1 MHRADIIV
9 LTPPAWIDSSFA
21 IAACRSGAKGYLD
34 VEYATEQQAWEQLRR
49 LELYA
54 PTPFGIK
61 VGPEGASLLD
71 ALLAGFP
78 PDRLAWVCLAGGGHG
93 DLERCIEGLKGRGRR
108 VLFEAV
114 SLAEAQLGER
124 LGVDG
129 LILKGHEA
137 GGRVGA
143 ETSFILLQRWRAHVE
158 RGGNA
163 DLPVFV
169 QGGVGPNT
177 AAACAAGGATGVVL
191 DAQLLLTR
199 ESSIPEEIRQ
209 RLAAFDGSETSCPGE
224 RLGTPYRVFSRPGL
238 TAPGRAA
245 REEDRLAAG
254 SLDEEE
260 RRRAWRRQIHGLT
273 TIGPEEGLWPLGQ
286 DATLARPLAERYRT
300 VGGIIAAV
308 VEQVDQNLATARR
321 MKPLS
326 EGSPLARRHGTR
338 YPILQGPMTRVS
350 DTPAFA
356 DAVARGGAL
365 PFLALALLRQAE
377 TETLL
382 RETRDRLGPKPWG
395 VGILGFVPAEIR
407 KEQLAAI
414 RTYRPPFA
422 LIAGGRPDQAR
433 ELEDEGIPTYLHV
446 PSPGL
451 LRAFLRDGARRFVFE
466 GRECGGH
473 VGPRTSFV
481 LWETMIE
488 VLREHLDSGGRG
500 EELSIVFAGG
510 IHDARSAAMVAA
522 LAAPLAERGVAIG
535 ALMGTAYLFTREAVE
550 GCAITPRFQQE
561 ALRCS
566 DTVLLETAPG
576 HAIRCVPSPYRD
588 DFERER
594 ARLQAEGRSPEEIAR
609 ALEWRNIGR
618 LRIASKGLDRV
629 PDGPGGS
636 RLAAIPEEEQYAR
649 GMYMIGQLA
658 SLHDEIITIEA
669 LHEDVCGKGPR
680 RLEELVPEAAL
691 VEEPHPEPCDVA
703 IIGMA
708 CYYPK
713 ANGLA
718 EYWQNILD
726 RVQAVTEVPE
736 THWDWRL
743 YYDPNPRARDKI
755 ISKWGGFL
763 QDIPFDPLTFGIT
776 PNSLLSIEP
785 LQLFLLEASRRAL
798 ADAGY
803 SDRPFPRERTAS
815 ILGIGGGGSPL
826 AVQYGFRTCLPLLE
840 TVPGLALDSHD
851 LMEKCRP
858 LMPEW
863 TEDSFPGILMN
874 VAVGRIANRFN
885 LGGPNYAIDAACGSS
900 LAAVYACVRELQMG
914 TSDVAIALG
923 ADTVQT
929 PYAYMAFSK
938 THALSP
944 KGRCRP
950 FDAAADGIVL
960 SEGVGAVILKR
971 LADAERD
978 GDRIYAVIKGM
989 GASSDGRDKGLTAP
1003 RLEGQLRALR
1013 RAYAQAGVSPGQVEL
1028 IEAHG
1033 TGTVVGDQT
1042 EAQALIQ
1049 LMREAGAGPQ
1059 SCAVGSVKSMIG
1071 HTKCA
1076 AGIAGLIKT
1085 TLALHH
1091 RVLPPTLVET
1101 PNPKGD
1107 FEGGVLYLNTEPRPW
1122 VHGADHPRY
1131 AGVSAFGFGGTNFH
1145 AVLSEYTGDF
1155 LDHEPTTSPR
1165 WPAELLVWS
1174 GPDREAVRSA
1184 VERCL
1189 ESLEA
1194 GAQPALTDLAAA
1206 TWKAHASS
1214 PDRPIL
1220 TVVAASLDDLRE
1232 KLRDASRRLRQ
1243 PADRWHDPRG
1253 LDFAERP
1260 GDQGGPV
1267 AFLFPGQGSQYPNML
1282 AQVALTFP
1290 EVRRVLDRAET
1301 TLADRLERPLGRFL
1315 YPGSTFHPE
1324 MERANQ
1330 EAITR
1335 ADVAQ
1340 PTIGAVSLGLSRLL
1354 ESLGVEPQFL
1364 AGHSYGEYVAL
1375 CAAGAM
1381 DEDDLLRLSHRRGAI
1396 LREKTAQMPGGM
1408 VALDTDADTAETI
1421 LADLDGITIAN
1432 SNAPHQTVIAGSEDR
1447 LEAALERCQE
1457 RGVRGQRLPVAC
1469 AFHSPLVAPAR
1480 EPLAQALT
1488 EARLRPP
1495 RRPVYSNVTA
1505 ARYTEDPG
1513 AILGT
1518 LVDHLTSR
1526 VRFREQVEAMYEAG
1540 ARIFVEVGP
1549 KGILTG
1555 LVGQILRDRPHL
1567 AMPSDLPG
1575 RPGLVQL
1582 LHLLGRLATHGVP
1595 VRPDRLFRGRD
1606 VAPIDLDR
1614 LSPETG
1620 RPKLSPTTWIIN
1632 SVRNRPL
1639 DAPEPRLLGQ
1649 ARPIDEPASAASRAS
1664 TSPAA
1669 PQTSAAPAS
1678 SAPLKRA
1685 HVVTTNG
1692 KPQGTPAPFHP
1703 PGRMPSLPSA
1713 VDATQ
1718 VMLRYQDLME
1728 RFLETQRSLMSSYL
1742 QGYDGPDPELLLP
1755 LAKIEEGN
1763 GHHPTPIAEPAIPS
1777 PEGTPAQAPAE
1788 GSEAPAAP
1796 AQAPAVRY
1804 DRDRLTDRLLGLVG
1818 QRTGYPKDMLGLDVD
1833 LEADLGIDSIKR
1845 IEILSEITTDL
1856 GTDVQSMA
1864 TGLEMEKLTVI
1875 RTLRG
1880 IIDYLDDALSSP
1892 PIPIRPVPL
1901 LPHRTSG
1908 STGPTG
1914 PLRSGARSCRSS
1926 APWWPWSIA
1935 PSRHLLPP
1943 C

>member
-49 LELYA
+49 LELHA

-61 VGPEGASLLD
+61 VGPEGATLLD
-71 ALLAGFP
+71 ALLAAFP
-78 PDRLAWVCLAGGGHG
+78 PDRLAWVCLAGGGRG

-224 RLGTPYRVFSRPGL
+224 RLGTPYRVLSRPGL

-254 SLDEEE
+254 SSDEEE

-414 RTYRPPFA
+414 RIYRPPFA

-433 ELEDEGIPTYLHV
+433 ELENEGIPTYLHV

-550 GCAITPRFQQE
+550 GSAITPRFQQE

-594 ARLQAEGRSPEEIAR
+594 ARLKAEGRSPEEIAR
-609 ALEWRNIGR
+609 ALELRNIGR

-680 RLEELVPEAAL
+680 RLEELAPEAAL

-726 RVQAVTEVPE
+726 RVQAVTEIPE

-840 TVPGLALDSHD
+840 TVPGLALDSNE

-1013 RAYAQAGVSPGQVEL
+1013 RAYAQAGVSPGQVGL

-1049 LMREAGAGPQ
+1049 LMREAQAGPQ

-1107 FEGGVLYLNTEPRPW
+1107 FEEGVLYLNTEPRPW

-1155 LDHEPTTSPR
+1155 LDHEPTDFAALAGGAVGLVGSGSGGAALRGRALPR
-1165 WPAELLVWS
+1165 VPGGGGPA
-1174 GPDREAVRSA
+1174 GPDRPGRGDLEGPRVEPGSADPDGRRRIARRPPGEAPGR
-1184 VERCL
+1184 L
-1189 ESLEA
+1189 
-1194 GAQPALTDLAAA
+1194 PAA
-1206 TWKAHASS
+1206 
-1214 PDRPIL
+1214 P
-1220 TVVAASLDDLRE
+1220 
-1232 KLRDASRRLRQ
+1232 ASRPTAGTT
-1243 PADRWHDPRG
+1243 PA
-1253 LDFAERP
+1253 
-1260 GDQGGPV
+1260 
-1267 AFLFPGQGSQYPNML
+1267 
-1282 AQVALTFP
+1282 
-1290 EVRRVLDRAET
+1290 
-1301 TLADRLERPLGRFL
+1301 
-1315 YPGSTFHPE
+1315 
-1324 MERANQ
+1324 
-1330 EAITR
+1330 
-1335 ADVAQ
+1335 
-1340 PTIGAVSLGLSRLL
+1340 
-1354 ESLGVEPQFL
+1354 
-1364 AGHSYGEYVAL
+1364 
-1375 CAAGAM
+1375 
-1381 DEDDLLRLSHRRGAI
+1381 
-1396 LREKTAQMPGGM
+1396 
-1408 VALDTDADTAETI
+1408 
-1421 LADLDGITIAN
+1421 
-1432 SNAPHQTVIAGSEDR
+1432 
-1447 LEAALERCQE
+1447 
-1457 RGVRGQRLPVAC
+1457 
-1469 AFHSPLVAPAR
+1469 
-1480 EPLAQALT
+1480 
-1488 EARLRPP
+1488 
-1495 RRPVYSNVTA
+1495 
-1505 ARYTEDPG
+1505 
-1513 AILGT
+1513 
-1518 LVDHLTSR
+1518 
-1526 VRFREQVEAMYEAG
+1526 
-1540 ARIFVEVGP
+1540 
-1549 KGILTG
+1549 
-1555 LVGQILRDRPHL
+1555 
-1567 AMPSDLPG
+1567 
-1575 RPGLVQL
+1575 
-1582 LHLLGRLATHGVP
+1582 
-1595 VRPDRLFRGRD
+1595 
-1606 VAPIDLDR
+1606 
-1614 LSPETG
+1614 
-1620 RPKLSPTTWIIN
+1620 
-1632 SVRNRPL
+1632 
-1639 DAPEPRLLGQ
+1639 
-1649 ARPIDEPASAASRAS
+1649 AS
-1664 TSPAA
+1664 TSPSGPEIRAA
-1669 PQTSAAPAS
+1669 
-1678 SAPLKRA
+1678 RW
-1685 HVVTTNG
+1685 
-1692 KPQGTPAPFHP
+1692 
-1703 PGRMPSLPSA
+1703 
-1713 VDATQ
+1713 
-1718 VMLRYQDLME
+1718 
-1728 RFLETQRSLMSSYL
+1728 
-1742 QGYDGPDPELLLP
+1742 
-1755 LAKIEEGN
+1755 
-1763 GHHPTPIAEPAIPS
+1763 
-1777 PEGTPAQAPAE
+1777 
-1788 GSEAPAAP
+1788 
-1796 AQAPAVRY
+1796 
-1804 DRDRLTDRLLGLVG
+1804 
-1818 QRTGYPKDMLGLDVD
+1818 
-1833 LEADLGIDSIKR
+1833 
-1845 IEILSEITTDL
+1845 
-1856 GTDVQSMA
+1856 
-1864 TGLEMEKLTVI
+1864 
-1875 RTLRG
+1875 
-1880 IIDYLDDALSSP
+1880 
-1892 PIPIRPVPL
+1892 
-1901 LPHRTSG
+1901 
-1908 STGPTG
+1908 
-1914 PLRSGARSCRSS
+1914 RSCSPARG
-1926 APWWPWSIA
+1926 PSIRICS
-1935 PSRHLLPP
+1935 PRWR
-1943 C
+1943 